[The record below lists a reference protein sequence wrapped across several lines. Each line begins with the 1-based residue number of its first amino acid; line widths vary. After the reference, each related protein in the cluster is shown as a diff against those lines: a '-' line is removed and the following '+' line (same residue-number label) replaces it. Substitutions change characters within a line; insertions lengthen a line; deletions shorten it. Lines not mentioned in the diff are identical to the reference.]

1 MLTSGDVEE
10 ETMAMRLIP
19 HAAAMSEFVAGY
31 KGACG
36 ETAEVCVLH
45 VINPARYPLNAA
57 ELANVVK
64 RDIAHHWSGANGA
77 EPLSAIASDLS
88 LEGIKHIS
96 YGFSQPPRFDW
107 RAVLQQWG
115 GVKPLI
121 FEYALA
127 GRLPGD
133 EAAVHYH
140 FNACLGWDPDAK
152 VGVFAD
158 GDNLVVRNGESGA
171 PGLVRYT
178 LADLEAAQVCGLLVA
193 EYVLGAAPAVKPA
206 AIVPK
211 GWRDDGAT
219 LTAPNGAPVVRG
231 FRDYILHRPA
241 PWPDWNWP
249 LGPEAAVA
257 QLELGNPALGGGSQ
271 QLFRATVLEWR
282 PKSAGTSAGPVDV
295 FEMWVGQEL
304 AATRAA
310 LSAATSQ
317 ASASADTIATQRQRI
332 ASLQQQIAS
341 LQKRLPDQR
350 AGN

>member
-1 MLTSGDVEE
+1 MLTGGDVEG

-19 HAAAMSEFVAGY
+19 NAAAMSEFVAGY

-45 VINPARYPLNAA
+45 VINPVRYPLNAA
-57 ELANVVK
+57 ELASVVK
-64 RDIAHHWSGANGA
+64 RDIDHQWAGANGA
-77 EPLSAIASDLS
+77 EPLSAIANDLA
-88 LEGIKHIS
+88 LEGIKHTS

-107 RAVLQQWG
+107 RAVLHQWG

-127 GRLPGD
+127 SRLPGD
-133 EAAVHYH
+133 EAGVHYH
-140 FNACLGWDPDAK
+140 FNACLGWDPDAN

-171 PGLVRYT
+171 AGLVRYT

-193 EYVLGAAPAVKPA
+193 EYVLGSAPAVNPA
-206 AIVPK
+206 VIVPK
-211 GWRDDGAT
+211 GWKDDGAT

-231 FRDYILHRPA
+231 FRDYILRRPA

-249 LGPEAAVA
+249 LGPEAALA

-271 QLFRATVLEWR
+271 QVFRATVLEWR
-282 PKSAGTSAGPVDV
+282 PTSASTDAGPVGV

-304 AATRAA
+304 AATREA

-317 ASASADTIATQRQRI
+317 ASASAATI
-332 ASLQQQIAS
+332 ASLQTQIAS
-341 LQKRLPDQR
+341 LQTQLPDQQ